1 MFVYRHLFTR
11 SSACVAHTK
20 TITYLVCYC
29 FCLGHAGNTHG
40 KQKMLNKHGSSSL
53 VFTHPGDKKCN
64 YYYYYSQNR
73 QFLPIWGVKSA
84 TTSSTATVDSF
95 YHPGGKKCNN
105 NYYRYYREFLPG
117 RGGKMCNYYYYY
129 HYNRVFTIA
138 GIKGATTTTT
148 STIGTFYHH
157 WGKT

>member
-64 YYYYYSQNR
+64 LYYYYYYSQNR

-95 YHPGGKKCNN
+95 YHPEGKKCN
-105 NYYRYYREFLPG
+105 YYLKEQTPWHNSADKISTCAREGYL
-117 RGGKMCNYYYYY
+117 K
-129 HYNRVFTIA
+129 NRDISD
-138 GIKGATTTTT
+138 GTTFFDT
-148 STIGTFYHH
+148 
-157 WGKT
+157 